1 MELRHFRYFL
11 AVADHLH
18 FGKAAEHLHMAQ
30 PPLSTQIRQLEEM
43 LGAQLFVRS
52 KRKVELTE
60 AGQVFL
66 EEAHKVMESVHRAIQ
81 GAKQASEGVRGRL
94 RLGFASSAPFG
105 IFPQVL
111 RNYRQAYP
119 NVVLELQESGS
130 AEQLLA
136 LQERRLDFGF
146 VRLPASATNIRV
158 ESIDREAM
166 ILALPESHPLSQHE
180 PLRLQQFSQDRF
192 IIFPRRDGPGIY
204 DRILSWCQ
212 QAGFTPR
219 IVQEVGQM
227 HAIVGLVGAGLGVAL
242 VPESLQ
248 TVHARGVVYRHLED
262 EPYIEMALAYWD
274 EPLSPLHQAFAD
286 MATGRKAPGAIPAG
300 SNESDSADARPRS

>member
-1 MELRHFRYFL
+1 MIELRHFRYFL
-11 AVADHLH
+11 AVAEQLH
-18 FGKAAEHLHMAQ
+18 FGKAAEQLHIAQ

-43 LGAQLFVRS
+43 LGVQLFVRS

-60 AGQVFL
+60 AGRVFL
-66 EEAHKVMESVHRAIQ
+66 EETQKVMEAVTRATTA
-81 GAKQASEGVRGRL
+81 AKQASEGVRGRL

-105 IFPQVL
+105 IFPKVL
-111 RNYRQAYP
+111 RDYRQAYP
-119 NVVLELQESGS
+119 NVQLELQESGS

-146 VRLPASATNIRV
+146 VRLPAGATNIRV
-158 ESIDREAM
+158 EVIDREAM
-166 ILALPESHPLSQHE
+166 IMALPESHPLSRQE
-180 PLRLQQFSQDRF
+180 PLRLQEFRQDRF

-204 DRILSWCQ
+204 DRILGWCQ

-248 TVHARGVVYRHLED
+248 TLHARGVVYRHLLD
-262 EPYIEMALAYWD
+262 EPYIEMALAYRD
-274 EPLSPLHQAFAD
+274 EGLSPLHQAFAEL
-286 MATGRKAPGAIPAG
+286 ALKAG
-300 SNESDSADARPRS
+300 

>member
-1 MELRHFRYFL
+1 MIELRHFRYFL
-11 AVADHLH
+11 AVAEQLH
-18 FGKAAEHLHMAQ
+18 FGRAAEQLHMAQ

-43 LGAQLFVRS
+43 LGVQLFLRS

-60 AGQVFL
+60 AGQVFQ
-66 EEAHKVMESVHRAIQ
+66 EEARKVMEAVGRAE
-81 GAKQASEGVRGRL
+81 GAAQQASQGVRGRL

-111 RNYRQAYP
+111 RAYRQAYP
-119 NVVLELQESGS
+119 NVILELQESGS
-130 AEQLLA
+130 AEQLMA

-146 VRLPASATNIRV
+146 VRLPASATNVRV
-158 ESIDREAM
+158 QAIDREAM
-166 ILALPESHPLSQHE
+166 ILALPESHPLSRRE
-180 PLRLQQFSQDRF
+180 GLRLHEFRQDPF

-204 DRILSWCQ
+204 DRILGWCQ

-227 HAIVGLVGAGLGVAL
+227 HAIVGLVGAGLGVAM

-248 TVHARGVVYRHLED
+248 TVHVRGVVYRRLED
-262 EPYIEMALAYWD
+262 EPYIEMALAYRD
-274 EPLSPLHQAFAD
+274 EPLSPLHQAFAELCLLK
-286 MATGRKAPGAIPAG
+286 G
-300 SNESDSADARPRS
+300 

>member
-1 MELRHFRYFL
+1 MIELRHFRYFL
-11 AVADHLH
+11 AVAEQLH
-18 FGKAAEHLHMAQ
+18 FGRAAEQLHMAQ

-43 LGAQLFVRS
+43 LDVQLFVRS

-60 AGQVFL
+60 AGQVFVD
-66 EEAHKVMESVHRAIQ
+66 EAQRVMAAVTRATT
-81 GAKQASEGVRGRL
+81 AARQASEGVRGRL

-119 NVVLELQESGS
+119 NVILELQESGS

-146 VRLPASATNIRV
+146 VRLPASATNIHIQA
-158 ESIDREAM
+158 IDREAM
-166 ILALPESHPLSQHE
+166 ILALPESHPLSCQQ
-180 PLRLQQFSQDRF
+180 PLRLQQFSQDHF

-204 DRILSWCQ
+204 DRILGWCQ

-227 HAIVGLVGAGLGVAL
+227 HAIVGLVGAGLGVAM

-248 TVHARGVVYRHLED
+248 TVHARGVVYRHLEE
-262 EPYIEMALAYWD
+262 EPYIEMALAYRN
-274 EPLSPLHQAFAD
+274 EPLSPLHQAFAEL
-286 MATGRKAPGAIPAG
+286 ATNCPPPSGRSQQAASSPADG
-300 SNESDSADARPRS
+300 

>member
-1 MELRHFRYFL
+1 MIELRHFRYFL
-11 AVADHLH
+11 AVAEQLH
-18 FGKAAEHLHMAQ
+18 FGRAAEQLHMAQ

-43 LGAQLFVRS
+43 LEVQLFTRS
-52 KRKVELTE
+52 KRKVELTQ

-66 EEAHKVMESVHRAIQ
+66 EEAHKVMEAVSRAASA
-81 GAKQASEGVRGRL
+81 AKQAGEGVRGRL

-111 RNYRQAYP
+111 RDYRQAYP
-119 NVVLELQESGS
+119 NVILELQESGS

-146 VRLPASATNIRV
+146 VRLPASATNIHV
-158 ESIDREAM
+158 QAIDREAM
-166 ILALPESHPLSQHE
+166 VLALPESHPLSRQE
-180 PLRLQQFSQDRF
+180 SLRLQEFRQDRF

-204 DRILSWCQ
+204 DRIIGWCL

-227 HAIVGLVGAGLGVAL
+227 HAIVGLVGAGLGVAM
-242 VPESLQ
+242 VPASLQ
-248 TVHARGVVYRHLED
+248 TVHARGVVYRHLQEQ
-262 EPYIEMALAYWD
+262 PYIEMALAYRD
-274 EPLSPLHQAFAD
+274 EPLSPLHQAFA
-286 MATGRKAPGAIPAG
+286 ALALKA
-300 SNESDSADARPRS
+300 

>member
-1 MELRHFRYFL
+1 MIELRHFRYFQ
-11 AVADHLH
+11 AVAELLH
-18 FGKAAEHLHMAQ
+18 FGKAAEQLHMAQ

-43 LGAQLFVRS
+43 LGVQLFVRS

-66 EEAHKVMESVHRAIQ
+66 EETQKVMAAVARATSA
-81 GAKQASEGVRGRL
+81 AKQAGEGVRGRL

-111 RNYRQAYP
+111 RDYRQAYP
-119 NVVLELQESGS
+119 NVLLELQESGS

-158 ESIDREAM
+158 QAIDREAM
-166 ILALPESHPLSQHE
+166 ILALPESHPLSQQE
-180 PLRLQQFSQDRF
+180 PLRLQEFRQDPF

-204 DRILSWCQ
+204 DRIIGWCLR
-212 QAGFTPR
+212 AGFTPR

-227 HAIVGLVGAGLGVAL
+227 HAIVGLVGAGLGVAM

-248 TVHARGVVYRHLED
+248 TVHARGVVYRHLQD
-262 EPYIEMALAYWD
+262 EPYIEMALAHRD
-274 EPLSPLHQAFAD
+274 EPLSPLHQAFANL
-286 MATGRKAPGAIPAG
+286 ALKTGQFLA
-300 SNESDSADARPRS
+300 